1 MAQTERTP
9 AGILLVDD
17 DPIQVR
23 IREAIL
29 RDAGF
34 RVTIAMSAEAAL
46 DVLRTRESPDGIR
59 AIVTDHI
66 LPGAS
71 GAEFVRMLR
80 NLHADIPVIVITGLP
95 GAEEEYNGLGV
106 IFREKPLPPDHL
118 IATVKSAL
126 AQK

>member
-1 MAQTERTP
+1 MAQSERAP

-46 DVLRTRESPDGIR
+46 DIVRDRPDGIR

-71 GAEFVRMLR
+71 GAEFVRMVR
-80 NLHADIPVIVITGLP
+80 NVHADIPIVVITGLP
-95 GAEEEYNGLGV
+95 GAEEEYEGLGV
-106 IFREKPLPPDHL
+106 FFREKPLPPDHL
-118 IATVKSAL
+118 IATVKSAVGE
-126 AQK
+126 K

>member
-1 MAQTERTP
+1 MAQTERAP

-17 DPIQVR
+17 DPIQIR

-46 DVLRTRESPDGIR
+46 DLLRERRPPDGIR

-71 GAEFVRMLR
+71 GAEFVRMVR
-80 NLHADIPVIVITGLP
+80 NVHADIPIVVITGLP
-95 GAEEEYNGLGV
+95 GAEEEYEGLGV
-106 IFREKPLPPDHL
+106 LFREKPLPPDHL
-118 IATVKSAL
+118 IATVKSAVGE
-126 AQK
+126 K